1 MKLASVTFVTLAF
14 ILLVRGR
21 TIQVD
26 LSFPWF
32 VSILVL
38 GFAGL
43 SPQFVAATA
52 SVFGIVNDALVIV
65 ILALGLILGIVTT
78 LSIAVSRIRRRQI
91 LLMRKVALIEL
102 GEQRARGKEP
112 DS

>member
-1 MKLASVTFVTLAF
+1 MKLASVIFVTLAF
-14 ILLVRGR
+14 LLLVRRR

-43 SPQFVAATA
+43 SPQFVKSTA
-52 SVFGIVNDALVIV
+52 SVFDIVSDALVIV
-65 ILALGLILGIVTT
+65 VLALGLLLGIVTT

-102 GEQRARGKEP
+102 SEQRARAR
-112 DS
+112 